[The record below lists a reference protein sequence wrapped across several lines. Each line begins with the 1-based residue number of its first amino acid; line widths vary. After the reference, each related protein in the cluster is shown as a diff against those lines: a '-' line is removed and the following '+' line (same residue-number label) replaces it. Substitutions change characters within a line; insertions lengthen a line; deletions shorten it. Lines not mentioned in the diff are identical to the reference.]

1 VSPNLAERAIVLAP
15 HGRDAAIAVSMLTE
29 AGMQAEICNSLPML
43 LQALD
48 AGVGFALITEEGLR
62 GANPTDLSDWLKM
75 QPEWSD
81 LPFILL
87 TQKGGG
93 LERNPAARRFLD
105 LLGNVTFLERPFH
118 PTTLVSLAEAA
129 LRGRRR
135 QYDARARLED
145 LSRAANKYRSLFE
158 SIDAGFCIVEMI
170 FDSSGQPID
179 YVFVEANPAFE
190 RLTGLCDAQGR
201 SIRALLPAHDDRL
214 FETFGEVARSG
225 TSIRFEQRAHAA
237 GDTWYDVYA
246 FPAGLPVQ
254 RRVAILFTDISPR
267 RRMEQSLRENEERLR
282 KLNETLEERVAERTE
297 ALEHSQN
304 ALRQSQKLESIGQL
318 TGGVAHDFNNL
329 LMAIMSSLTLL
340 EKRLPP
346 DPALHRLIDNAR
358 QGTERGAALTQRM
371 LAFARRQDL
380 YSTRVDVADLVRD
393 MTDLLERTIG
403 PQWHIDVRIPDA
415 LPAVVADA
423 NQVEMALLNLAVNAR
438 DAMSDGGEIVIA
450 AEERILAEREI
461 HGLKAGAYVGLSVV
475 DSGMGMSAETLE
487 RATEPFFTTKGVG
500 KGTGLGLPMVHGLAK
515 QLGGTFALK
524 STLGQGTSATL
535 WLPAARASAEQPE
548 AAQREEDRTASLRPL
563 KIVAV
568 DDDSLILMNTSALLE
583 DLGHRVLEASS
594 GSDAIALIEEHPDID
609 LMITDQ
615 AMPHMTGAQ
624 LVQQVNR
631 LRPDLPI
638 ILATGYGEVP
648 PGFESTVVKL
658 SKPFSQRVLAEAL
671 NLAIGRRR
679 D

>member
-1 VSPNLAERAIVLAP
+1 MRPSLAERGIVLAP
-15 HGRDAAIAVSMLTE
+15 HGRDASIAVSMLTE
-29 AGMQAEICNSLPML
+29 AGMQAETCSSLAL
-43 LQALD
+43 LVQALE

-62 GANPTDLSDWLKM
+62 TSDLTALSDWLQR

-87 TQKGGG
+87 THKGGG

-105 LLGNVTFLERPFH
+105 VLGNVTFLERPFH

-135 QYDARARLED
+135 QYEARARLED
-145 LSRAANKYRSLFE
+145 LSSAATRYRSLFE
-158 SIDAGFCIVEMI
+158 SIDAGFCIVEMV
-170 FDSSGQPID
+170 FDVSGRPVD

-190 RLTGLCDAQGR
+190 RLTGLRDAQGK
-201 SIRALLPAHDDRL
+201 SISVLLPMHDPRL
-214 FETFGEVARSG
+214 LATFGEVAQSG
-225 TSIRFEQRAHAA
+225 ISIRFEQLSRATS
-237 GDTWYDVYA
+237 DTWFDVYA
-246 FPAGLPVQ
+246 FPAGLPTQ
-254 RRVAILFTDISPR
+254 KRVAILFTDISPR
-267 RRMEQSLRENEERLR
+267 RRMEQSLRENDERLR
-282 KLNETLEERVAERTE
+282 KMNETLEERVVERTE
-297 ALEHSQN
+297 ALEQSQN

-380 YSTRVDVADLVRD
+380 YSTRVDLADLVRD
-393 MTDLLERTIG
+393 MTGLLERTIG
-403 PQWHIDVRIPDA
+403 PQWHIDVRIPDS
-415 LPAVVADA
+415 LPAVLADA

-438 DAMSDGGEIVIA
+438 DAMSEGGEIVIA
-450 AEERILAEREI
+450 AEQRILADREI
-461 HGLKAGAYVGLSVV
+461 YGLNAGTYVGLSVI

-500 KGTGLGLPMVHGLAK
+500 KGTGLGLPMVHGLAR
-515 QLGGTFALK
+515 QLGGTFVLN
-524 STLGQGTSATL
+524 STLGEGTSAIL
-535 WLPAARASAEQPE
+535 WLPASHSSLEEAEVVP
-548 AAQREEDRTASLRPL
+548 REEDHTAPLRPL
-563 KIVAV
+563 KVVAV
-568 DDDSLILMNTSALLE
+568 DDDGLILMNTAELLE

-594 GSDAIALIEEHPDID
+594 GSEAIALIEQHPDVD
-609 LMITDQ
+609 LLITDQ

-624 LVQQVNR
+624 LVQQVTR
-631 LRPDLPI
+631 MRPDLPI

-648 PGFESTVVKL
+648 PGFETTVVKL
-658 SKPFSQRVLAEAL
+658 SKPFSQKVLAEAL
-671 NLAIGRRR
+671 VLAVGRRR